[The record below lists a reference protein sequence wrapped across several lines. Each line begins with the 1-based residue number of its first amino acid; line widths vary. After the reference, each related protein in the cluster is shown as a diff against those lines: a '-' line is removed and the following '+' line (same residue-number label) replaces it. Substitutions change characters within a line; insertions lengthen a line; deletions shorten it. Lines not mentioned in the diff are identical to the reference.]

1 MNIQSKKLSPETVI
15 HLGAGLCKELS
26 VYQESGAEQII
37 LVEAD
42 PENAAYLKRQYG
54 DSDTVE
60 IAEIAVAAQEGTAVL
75 RKYNTQQYNSLRRPA
90 KLAELFPGLRI
101 VDEIEVHTVTVTDF
115 IGNYHLSKEDQNWLV
130 IDLPGEEM
138 EITALLCRSGIVHYF
153 DQITLY
159 CGKEGLYENNVSA
172 DQVLEILREN
182 GFDIISVN
190 EEDDFD
196 RPFWKLTRNTL
207 KLENYA
213 LLQHVS
219 ALEKQVKELEQQ
231 KAEAEQTAERK
242 ETLAK
247 KHINEKRLLRNS
259 SNKQTV
265 QIEELTAQVQE
276 LIRDKEQKETE
287 IAELQQSLNSFHQD
301 KLQYTEE
308 ISKKNTVIKKL
319 EEQVEQIS
327 AANNSQK
334 QRADELE
341 NKNEL
346 NQKQY
351 EEIVKLK
358 SEIHEKKE
366 LISYLE
372 KKSTDNLE
380 TNKMLKE
387 LHSQIEMQN
396 AKVGKEILTNSQ
408 KFFDNIKD
416 SFAWN
421 LKREI
426 KQSTDQLKSF
436 IGLNTFFESSELLP
450 AFDSWTIAPDLAY
463 YLVRQIYDNEYDLII
478 EFGSGFS
485 TVAMAQAM
493 AQKFLGRPIKDV
505 SNNEL
510 LSISGGTEQIK
521 NGIND
526 GENISENEKQ
536 INFERKKVKDS
547 HYGRK
552 IISFEHKREFFELT
566 SKELTRARMNSFVNL
581 VYAPLREYQT
591 SNDTRQL
598 FYGCDKVLKDISKDP
613 DHKIRKILS
622 LVDGPP
628 GNIGKNARYPAL
640 FFLLEHF
647 GACEIDL
654 IVDDTNREDEKGII
668 ELWMNEIERRGF
680 SLIRKD
686 LNFIRGAIKLS
697 IR

>member
-15 HLGAGLCKELS
+15 HLGAGQCKELS

-42 PENAAYLKRQYG
+42 PENAAYLKKQYG

-213 LLQHVS
+213 LMQHVS

-319 EEQVEQIS
+319 EEQVEQINAENTALIRES
-327 AANNSQK
+327 DKRSK
-334 QRADELE
+334 VLADNLE
-341 NKNEL
+341 ERVSEIEQLKYTL
-346 NQKQY
+346 Y
-351 EEIVKLK
+351 EERQKYQ
-358 SEIHEKKE
+358 EITTEKKE
-366 LISYLE
+366 LADKMRDEKAEKAELE
-372 KKSTDNLE
+372 KQLDDAVKTIKELNSKQEELITTVKKHEAHIFTLRNSKEDLE
-380 TNKMLKE
+380 HIVTERESRINEMLKE
-387 LHSQIEMQN
+387 YDKWKIQQSKQHD
-396 AKVGKEILTNSQ
+396 EIVKAEGQL
-408 KFFDNIKD
+408 DVIKD
-416 SFAWN
+416 LLLRDN
-421 LKREI
+421 
-426 KQSTDQLKSF
+426 
-436 IGLNTFFESSELLP
+436 GL
-450 AFDSWTIAPDLAY
+450 
-463 YLVRQIYDNEYDLII
+463 
-478 EFGSGFS
+478 
-485 TVAMAQAM
+485 
-493 AQKFLGRPIKDV
+493 
-505 SNNEL
+505 
-510 LSISGGTEQIK
+510 
-521 NGIND
+521 
-526 GENISENEKQ
+526 
-536 INFERKKVKDS
+536 
-547 HYGRK
+547 
-552 IISFEHKREFFELT
+552 
-566 SKELTRARMNSFVNL
+566 
-581 VYAPLREYQT
+581 
-591 SNDTRQL
+591 
-598 FYGCDKVLKDISKDP
+598 
-613 DHKIRKILS
+613 
-622 LVDGPP
+622 
-628 GNIGKNARYPAL
+628 
-640 FFLLEHF
+640 
-647 GACEIDL
+647 
-654 IVDDTNREDEKGII
+654 
-668 ELWMNEIERRGF
+668 
-680 SLIRKD
+680 
-686 LNFIRGAIKLS
+686 
-697 IR
+697 